1 MEPDELMIERA
12 AYDTDYVDISK
23 RITPEEEQAIL
34 DDLLYP
40 LEEQYLAEQEL
51 YEQELL
57 LEKGV
62 TGHA

>member
-23 RITPEEEQAIL
+23 QITPEEEQAIL